1 MSQEEQALLRTRLQ
15 EGPDYIFEHPAADVT
30 NRALRDIIGVTGG
43 GESEDPDRELST
55 IRSIAT
61 EALRR
66 HRYSI
71 VMYLR
76 KKVERDGKRI
86 KELKEQRSINLKVLR
101 SACPHEKVE
110 EYAYV
115 PHPSGEPSPPLRVCE
130 YCGVAERGWG
140 VGYTLLK
147 DADGRVVTQVSRP
160 FIDRFQ
166 L

>member
-1 MSQEEQALLRTRLQ
+1 MKSSKPDLDLLALIAGMSQEEQALLRTRLQ

-30 NRALRDIIGVTGG
+30 NRALCDIIGMTGG

-66 HRYSI
+66 HRYST

-86 KELKEQRSINLKVLR
+86 NELKEQRSINELT
-101 SACPHEKVE
+101 
-110 EYAYV
+110 
-115 PHPSGEPSPPLRVCE
+115 HPETGP
-130 YCGVAERGWG
+130 
-140 VGYTLLK
+140 
-147 DADGRVVTQVSRP
+147 
-160 FIDRFQ
+160 
-166 L
+166 